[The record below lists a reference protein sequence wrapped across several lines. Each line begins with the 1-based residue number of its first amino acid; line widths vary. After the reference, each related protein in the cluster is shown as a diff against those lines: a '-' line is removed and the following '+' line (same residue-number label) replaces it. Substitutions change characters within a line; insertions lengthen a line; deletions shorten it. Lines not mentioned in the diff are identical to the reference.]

1 MSLRVLVLP
10 EDADPLADGL
20 GSVLVVAGD
29 HDDPDAGLLAAGNRR
44 LHFQPRGVQHTGH
57 SDKGQVGLVLD
68 ELGGVL
74 QVHVLGT
81 HGGVGGGEGQAPEG
95 DRMWSKMLSYTS
107 RLLRLGFLQVLNC
120 L

>member
-1 MSLRVLVLP
+1 MSLGVLVLP
-10 EDADPLADGL
+10 EDSDPLADGL
-20 GSVLVVAGD
+20 GRILVVAGD

-44 LHFQPRGVQHTGH
+44 LNLEPGGIQHTGH

-81 HGGVGGGEGQAPEG
+81 HRGVGGGKG
-95 DRMWSKMLSYTS
+95 
-107 RLLRLGFLQVLNC
+107 
-120 L
+120 